1 MEGLPSIATEKL
13 KSQLH
18 GMVDSFAEEMVG
30 IVNQARDGFL
40 IDDSEEPVR
49 IAGKELLRRAYEV
62 TLQQKIDASEASSPP
77 SGDSGGGSGH
87 AAAGEETS
95 A

>member
-1 MEGLPSIATEKL
+1 MEGLPSIAAEKL

-30 IVNQARDGFL
+30 IVNQARDGYL
-40 IDDSEEPVR
+40 IDDSEELVR
-49 IAGKELLRRAYEV
+49 IAGKEFLRRAYEA
-62 TLQQKIDASEASSPP
+62 TLQQKIDASEASFPP
-77 SGDSGGGSGH
+77 SGDCGGGSGD
-87 AAAGEETS
+87 ATAGEEAS